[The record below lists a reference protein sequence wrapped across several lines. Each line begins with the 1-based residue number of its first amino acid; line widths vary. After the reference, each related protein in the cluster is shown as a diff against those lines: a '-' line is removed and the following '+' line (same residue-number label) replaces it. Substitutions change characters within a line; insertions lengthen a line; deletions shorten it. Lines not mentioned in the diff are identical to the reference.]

1 MRSKGASRAVVC
13 LGLAALLVAG
23 CSGGGGGS
31 TPRNNPT
38 PTPSPAPT
46 GAAAAFVCPSSDSA
60 SAVRVAGSASRRRVL
75 PARHTAAATAPT
87 GLIAVS
93 YSRSAAQNSHA
104 SIATR
109 EAAFGASF
117 VQEYDFSHIGR
128 VTRVLS
134 VAPAR
139 AASVKT
145 SLRSQPGVLAVG
157 DAGVRRYASSVTQP
171 YFPNDPYF
179 TGFATTIPPDAGATA
194 PPATFEVGPLEQSAA
209 VPGQWDMHAMQL
221 EHAFAYS
228 QPSNGSGV
236 TNPSALGSNS
246 VKIAIIDTGEDNTH
260 PELHAKIAYQKC
272 FITNLSGTQ
281 SKSNFSSD
289 PFGHGTDVSGIAAAD
304 LGNGLGFAGAGGNAA
319 IYGYRVFPT
328 PDDNCAN
335 DTLAASDPQCGA
347 DDSDI
352 VSAINDAVAQHVN
365 VINLSLGGGACA
377 SGVDPDPLEGDAIA
391 DALAANV
398 IVVAAAGNDSAPG
411 SVAAVEAPACD
422 TGVIAVGATGLADG
436 QPNGAGNSGGSASS
450 PYEYLASYSNAGSPG
465 AALNS
470 AAAWGIVAPGGDP
483 TSAADDDNFHWI
495 ENLWTSTPYQS
506 SPSDA
511 NFTGECTD
519 DYPNESGTTPPVD
532 CRTEIAGT
540 SMSSPHVAGAAA
552 LILSVKPSYQ
562 SPSAMK
568 QLLCQTADDI
578 GDPHEGCGRINIY
591 RAMAQALAD
600 PSPPPPSGS
609 P

>member
-1 MRSKGASRAVVC
+1 MRSKRALRSIVC
-13 LGLAALLVAG
+13 LGAAALLTCG

-46 GAAAAFVCPSSDSA
+46 GAAAAFVCPTSDA
-60 SAVRVAGSASRRRVL
+60 PSAVTVATSASRRRIL
-75 PARHTAAATAPT
+75 PARHTSAAATAPT

-93 YSRSAAQNSHA
+93 YSRSTAQNSHA
-104 SIATR
+104 SIVSR
-109 EAAFGASF
+109 EASLGASL
-117 VQEYDFSHIGR
+117 VAEYDFSHIGR

-145 SLRSQPGVLAVG
+145 SLRSQLGVLAVG
-157 DAGVRRYASSVTQP
+157 DAGVRRYVSSVTAP
-171 YFPNDPYF
+171 YFSNDPYF
-179 TGFATTIPPDAGATA
+179 AGFATT
-194 PPATFEVGPLEQSAA
+194 SAD

-236 TNPSALGSNS
+236 TNPSALGSS
-246 VKIAIIDTGEDNTH
+246 GVKIAIIDTGEDSTH
-260 PELHAKIAYQKC
+260 PELHSKIAYQKC
-272 FITNLSGTQ
+272 FVTNLSGTQ

-304 LGNGLGFAGAGGNAA
+304 LGNGLGFAGAGGNAV

-335 DTLAASDPQCGA
+335 DGSSDPQCRA
-347 DDSDI
+347 DDADI
-352 VSAINDAVAQHVN
+352 VSAINDAVTQHVN
-365 VINLSLGGGACA
+365 VINLSLGGDTCA

-391 DALAANV
+391 NAIAANIV
-398 IVVAAAGNDSAPG
+398 VVAAAGNSSSPG
-411 SVAAVEAPACD
+411 SIAGVQAPACD

-436 QPNGAGNSGGSASS
+436 QPNGDGNSGGSATS
-450 PYEYLASYSNAGSPG
+450 PFEYLASYSSAGSPG
-465 AALNS
+465 ASLNS

-483 TSAADDDNFHWI
+483 TSAEDADNFHWI

-506 SPSDA
+506 SPSDE
-511 NFTGECTD
+511 NFVGECTD
-519 DYPNESGTTPPVD
+519 DYPNETGTTPPVD

-562 SPSAMK
+562 SPAAMK

-578 GDPHEGCGRINIY
+578 GDPHEGCGRLNIY

-600 PSPPPPSGS
+600 PSPRELLGS
-609 P
+609 DV

>member
-1 MRSKGASRAVVC
+1 MRLKSASRSVIC
-13 LGLAALLVAG
+13 LGVTALLVSA

-46 GAAAAFVCPSSDSA
+46 GAAEAFVCPSSDAPSA
-60 SAVRVAGSASRRRVL
+60 ARVAGSVSRRHIL
-75 PARHTAAATAPT
+75 PARHTTSTATAPT

-93 YSRSAAQNSHA
+93 YSRSVAQNSHA
-104 SIATR
+104 SIVSR
-109 EAAFGASF
+109 EASFGASL

-157 DAGVRRYASSVTQP
+157 DAGVRRYVSSVTQP
-171 YFPNDPYF
+171 YFPSDPYF
-179 TGFATTIPPDAGATA
+179 TGFATTIAPAPGATL
-194 PPATFEVGPLEQSAA
+194 PPATFEVGPLEQSAS
-209 VPGQWDMHAMQL
+209 VPGQWDMHAIQL

-236 TNPSALGSNS
+236 SNPSALGSS
-246 VKIAIIDTGEDNTH
+246 GVKIAVIDTGEDNTH
-260 PELHAKIAYQKC
+260 PELHSKIAYQKC
-272 FITNLSGTQ
+272 FVTNLSGTQ
-281 SKSNFSSD
+281 STSNFSTD
-289 PFGHGTDVSGIAAAD
+289 PFGHGTDVSGIAAAA
-304 LGNGLGFAGAGGNAA
+304 LGNGLGFAGVGGNAV

-335 DTLAASDPQCGA
+335 DSSTDPQCGA
-347 DDSDI
+347 DDADI

-365 VINLSLGGGACA
+365 VINMSLGGDTCA

-391 DALAANV
+391 NAIAANV
-398 IVVAAAGNDSAPG
+398 VVVAAAGNSSSPG
-411 SVAAVEAPACD
+411 SVSPVQAPACD

-436 QPNGAGNSGGSASS
+436 QPNGDGNSGGSATS
-450 PYEYLASYSNAGSPG
+450 PFEYLASYSSAGSPG

-470 AAAWGIVAPGGDP
+470 PAAWGILAPGGDP
-483 TSAADDDNFHWI
+483 TSADDDDNFHWI
-495 ENLWTSTPYQS
+495 ENIWTSTPFQS
-506 SPSDA
+506 SPGDD
-511 NFTGECTD
+511 NFAGECTD
-519 DYPNESGTTPPVD
+519 DYPSESGTTPPVD

-562 SPSAMK
+562 SPAAMK

-578 GDPHEGCGRINIY
+578 GDPHEGCGRLNIY

-600 PSPPPPSGS
+600 PSPPPPSGT